1 VRWGWVLV
9 VAIAAA
15 VIWSRSRDPAPRS
28 VVVATPV
35 VSATV
40 AVVPPPLVVAEP
52 VTDVG
57 RFADPFCGSP
67 DEPSRFADQKLSA
80 AASRDPRI
88 GAAFGAVEQARASHD
103 LAAERRAWASALR
116 LAPDEP
122 MLALRYALSASASP
136 EFASAA
142 AALENYLA
150 KVPGDIVAARL
161 RSRLE
166 VQVSIQE
173 DFERID
179 RDSIMLAFPREL
191 DFDATNTLLATLDR
205 SLDDAA
211 RLTGSPRRRELYA
224 VVYRD
229 QSELMAVTCMPAWA
243 GGVFDGALRLTMDK
257 IAEKTIRHEIMHA
270 QIGARKV
277 PFWFG
282 EGLAQYFESTEPMQ
296 WHSFSSLMLE
306 NQAYIPFASLVENFA
321 VFTES
326 HDAAL
331 AYTQSE
337 AMLRMLVERDGEGGI
352 TRALRLAET
361 GTPPEALARVLGL
374 EEGDLL
380 AFLAREKVRR

>member
-1 VRWGWVLV
+1 
-9 VAIAAA
+9 
-15 VIWSRSRDPAPRS
+15 
-28 VVVATPV
+28 
-35 VSATV
+35 
-40 AVVPPPLVVAEP
+40 
-52 VTDVG
+52 
-57 RFADPFCGSP
+57 
-67 DEPSRFADQKLSA
+67 
-80 AASRDPRI
+80 
-88 GAAFGAVEQARASHD
+88 
-103 LAAERRAWASALR
+103 
-116 LAPDEP
+116 
-122 MLALRYALSASASP
+122 
-136 EFASAA
+136 
-142 AALENYLA
+142 
-150 KVPGDIVAARL
+150 
-161 RSRLE
+161 
-166 VQVSIQE
+166 
-173 DFERID
+173 
-179 RDSIMLAFPREL
+179 
-191 DFDATNTLLATLDR
+191 
-205 SLDDAA
+205 
-211 RLTGSPRRRELYA
+211 
-224 VVYRD
+224 
-229 QSELMAVTCMPAWA
+229 MPAWA